1 MALEVQELIDL
12 GDEQRDVVH
21 SGIHYTLH
29 PWNVVPRHTVSLES
43 GRPSHCI
50 TESCILSHHAAPVEL
65 ELQKS
70 HPFRPHLEITAV
82 DVGEVAIHFE
92 VGGVERCFIGEKA
105 CESWICKGGWRLRE
119 PGKQS
124 GTASRAENLCPEAVW
139 AQEEERQKAVWTFPL
154 CTRSG
159 FVMTRKR
166 KPRYSDKNL
175 FEERKNEKEGG
186 EKRSQ
191 GPTAKKDRWTPW
203 TAMCMKMF
211 SRHQE
216 QPPFPQLPSALGRS
230 CSLALP
236 RMRSL
241 PTHQHLYQTLFET
254 RRGEISPVL
263 EALVVTSVLL
273 GFPKRTV
280 WGECVSNILRL
291 PLLVSCLFLPQ

>member
-1 MALEVQELIDL
+1 ML
-12 GDEQRDVVH
+12 
-21 SGIHYTLH
+21 YTVEYITPCTPGMWYLVILCHWNLVGH
-29 PWNVVPRHTVSLES
+29 PTASL
-43 GRPSHCI
+43 
-50 TESCILSHHAAPVEL
+50 ESCILSHHAAPVEL

-92 VGGVERCFIGEKA
+92 GGGVERCFIGEKA

-139 AQEEERQKAVWTFPL
+139 AQEEEQQKAVWTFPL

-186 EKRSQ
+186 GRRE
-191 GPTAKKDRWTPW
+191 AK
-203 TAMCMKMF
+203 
-211 SRHQE
+211 
-216 QPPFPQLPSALGRS
+216 G
-230 CSLALP
+230 
-236 RMRSL
+236 
-241 PTHQHLYQTLFET
+241 
-254 RRGEISPVL
+254 
-263 EALVVTSVLL
+263 
-273 GFPKRTV
+273 
-280 WGECVSNILRL
+280 
-291 PLLVSCLFLPQ
+291 PLLRRTDGRHGQLCA